1 LAKTFTKEY
10 ELIRHYQSLYVKRY
24 NRPIEINRY
33 KEKWAVSSL
42 IEDFG
47 YEEVEKTLEYYFKL
61 DKDGHP
67 LSWFFS
73 NFSIIKQRRLDKEM
87 DDIIRADRR
96 AKTQKIVEEYRNGL
110 S

>member
-10 ELIRHYQSLYVKRY
+10 ELIRQYQSLYNQRY
-24 NRPIEINRY
+24 SRPIEINRY

-42 IEDFG
+42 LEDFG
-47 YEEVEKTLEYYFKL
+47 YDDVEKTLDYYFKL

-73 NFSIIKQRRLDKEM
+73 NFTIIRQRRLDKEM
-87 DDIIRADRR
+87 DDIIRAERR
-96 AKTQKIVEEYRNGL
+96 ARTQKIVEEYKNGL
-110 S
+110 P